1 MQPIIFCDFDGTITQ
16 TDNIVSLMMHFVPE
30 ESEKIAQAIMTQ
42 TITFKDGVSA
52 MFELLSTHQKDE
64 IIQYLLHT
72 AVIREGFAEFVQFAH
87 THAIPFYVVS
97 GGVDFFIEP
106 MLEKYGPFTGVY
118 YNHADF
124 SGSQIKL
131 SYPHTCDEECEKF
144 KVQGCGCCK
153 PSVMRK
159 VSQESQFKIVIGDSI
174 SDFEAAKQADLVLAR
189 DHLLNRCEEL
199 QIPFKPFETFYDCID
214 AVKEL
219 LEAQ

>member
-1 MQPIIFCDFDGTITQ
+1 MQPIIFCDFDGTITE

-30 ESEKIAQAIMTQ
+30 ESKKIAQAIMAQ

-64 IIQYLLHT
+64 IIQYLLNT
-72 AVIREGFAEFVQFAH
+72 AVIREGFAEFVHFAH

-106 MLEKYGPFTGVY
+106 MLEKYGPFAGVY
-118 YNHADF
+118 CNHADF
-124 SGSQIKL
+124 SDAQIKL
-131 SYPHTCDEECEKF
+131 TYPHTCDEECTKF
-144 KVQGCGCCK
+144 EVQGCGCCK

-159 VSQESQFKIVIGDSI
+159 VSKEDQFKIVIGDSI

-199 QIPFKPFETFYDCID
+199 QIPYKPFETFYDCID

-219 LEAQ
+219 IKA